1 MIENQNDLLESFAK
15 VGFPQKTDARLHWLM
30 DRNSAGILQHSELEE
45 MEALVELSENLS
57 LLRAKALRDLGRR
70 PKE

>member
-45 MEALVELSENLS
+45 MEALKH
-57 LLRAKALRDLGRR
+57 R
-70 PKE
+70 